1 MSSQSSNIDPAVLTI
16 TTTGAGAYTTGMVA
30 ITYAGSGYAAGN
42 SFLIKGTRLGGA
54 SPANDLVVNVATL
67 TTASAS
73 GVGSTTGIATVT
85 VSGTSP
91 ATTVTNYA
99 VTLNLNFNPSF
110 ERDASDRTRMIR
122 ERLIYN
128 EKRAG
133 TNITAG
139 IPGLIIGRPQKNP
152 AGVNHLNAGN
162 AELLWQ
168 QQGNNFRLAYLFG
181 KLKCGDGFGGVFN
194 LNGPNSFNLSGAQSG
209 S

>member
-1 MSSQSSNIDPAVLTI
+1 
-16 TTTGAGAYTTGMVA
+16 
-30 ITYAGSGYAAGN
+30 
-42 SFLIKGTRLGGA
+42 
-54 SPANDLVVNVATL
+54 
-67 TTASAS
+67 
-73 GVGSTTGIATVT
+73 
-85 VSGTSP
+85 
-91 ATTVTNYA
+91 
-99 VTLNLNFNPSF
+99 LNFNPSF

-139 IPGLIIGRPQKNP
+139 TPGLIIGRPQKNP